1 MLCLV
6 LSHSVVSNSLWPCG
20 PQPSRFL
27 CPWAFSR
34 QEYWSGLSF
43 PFPGALPDPGI
54 EPVSPALAGGCF
66 TPGPLGKSLVYI
78 SLPLSFPGGSE
89 SKASACKV
97 EDLGSIPE
105 TWVRSLSQ
113 EDPLE
118 KEVAIHSSTLAW
130 KTPWMEKPGAGYSPW
145 GHKESDMTER
155 LHFHFLL

>member
-78 SLPLSFPGGSE
+78 SLPLKLPWWLREQSVCLQGRRPGFDPW
-89 SKASACKV
+89 
-97 EDLGSIPE
+97 DLGSIPE
-105 TWVRSLSQ
+105 SGRSPGEGSGNPFQ
-113 EDPLE
+113 YSCLE
-118 KEVAIHSSTLAW
+118 NPMDGEAW
-130 KTPWMEKPGAGYSPW
+130 C
-145 GHKESDMTER
+145 R
-155 LHFHFLL
+155 L